1 MLDVFY
7 CRAYTYVHIQFSIER
22 TLFCVKRPRTDT
34 EGGCSPPPASA
45 LFLSII
51 LCIIGAEQVVMC
63 AASAGF
69 IFVENGYYGHFGV

>member
-1 MLDVFY
+1 MCKDGY
-7 CRAYTYVHIQFSIER
+7 R
-22 TLFCVKRPRTDT
+22 
-34 EGGCSPPPASA
+34 GGGGAGGDAAPPHQH
-45 LFLSII
+45 LRYFLSII

>member
-1 MLDVFY
+1 MHCVNLCKTCPQPLNKDKDGY
-7 CRAYTYVHIQFSIER
+7 RGGGWGGSPVH
-22 TLFCVKRPRTDT
+22 
-34 EGGCSPPPASA
+34 PPPASA

-51 LCIIGAEQVVMC
+51 LCIIGAEQVVMR

>member
-1 MLDVFY
+1 MSLGHRK
-7 CRAYTYVHIQFSIER
+7 CA
-22 TLFCVKRPRTDT
+22 RTDT
-34 EGGCSPPPASA
+34 GGEGGLEGMQPPPHQH
-45 LFLSII
+45 LRYFLSII

>member
-1 MLDVFY
+1 VIYKDGY
-7 CRAYTYVHIQFSIER
+7 R
-22 TLFCVKRPRTDT
+22 
-34 EGGCSPPPASA
+34 GGLGDAAPPPPASA

>member
-1 MLDVFY
+1 MIYKDGY
-7 CRAYTYVHIQFSIER
+7 R
-22 TLFCVKRPRTDT
+22 
-34 EGGCSPPPASA
+34 GGGGWGMQPPHQH
-45 LFLSII
+45 LRYFLSII